1 MNCIFCNIVEHKAHS
16 EILYESEN
24 VLSFLDINP
33 VNFGHTLVITK
44 KHYGDFISVPKN
56 ELAHVIKAVQTIAG
70 VIKTKLNCD
79 GFNIVI
85 NNGIAAGQTVKHFHF
100 HIIPRFHNDDFRF
113 KLNLKKYSDN
123 LMKEYADKI
132 RAELKFEGTF

>member
-1 MNCIFCNIVEHKAHS
+1 MDCPFCNIVEHKAHA
-16 EILYESEN
+16 EILYESAK

-44 KHYGDFISVPKN
+44 KHYDDFLSVPKS
-56 ELAHVIKAVQTIAG
+56 ELDHMVRAVQTISY
-70 VIKTKLNCD
+70 VIQNKLNCD

-85 NNGIAAGQTVKHFHF
+85 NNGIAAGQTVHHFHF
-100 HIIPRFHNDDFRF
+100 HIIPRYHNDDFRF

-132 RAELKFEGTF
+132 RAELKF

>member
-1 MNCIFCNIVEHKAHS
+1 MKCIFCDIVSHKSHA
-16 EILYESEN
+16 EVLYDNEN

-44 KHYGDFISVPKN
+44 KHYEDFLSVPKE
-56 ELAHVIKAVQTIAG
+56 ELDSVIRAVQSISN
-70 VIKTKLNCD
+70 VIQSKLNCD

-85 NNGIAAGQTVKHFHF
+85 NNGIAAGQTVRHFHF
-100 HIIPRFHNDDFRF
+100 HIIPRYHNDDFRF

-132 RAELKFEGTF
+132 RTELKF

>member
-1 MNCIFCNIVEHKAHS
+1 MECIFCKIVAHKAHA
-16 EILYESEN
+16 EILYESEH

-44 KHYGDFISVPKN
+44 KHYDDFLSVPQH
-56 ELAHVIKAVQTIAG
+56 ELDHMLRAVQTISE
-70 VIKTKLNCD
+70 VIKNKLDCD

-85 NNGIAAGQTVKHFHF
+85 NNGAAAGQTISHFHF
-100 HIIPRFHNDDFRF
+100 HIIPRYDNDDFRF

-132 RAELKFEGTF
+132 RAELKI

>member
-1 MNCIFCNIVEHKAHS
+1 MKCIFCDIVNHNAHA
-16 EILYESEN
+16 EVLYDNEN

-44 KHYGDFISVPKN
+44 KHYDDFLSVPKD
-56 ELAHVIKAVQTIAG
+56 ELDHVIRAVQEISN
-70 VIKTKLNCD
+70 VIQNKLNCD

-85 NNGIAAGQTVKHFHF
+85 NNGIAAGQTVTHFHF
-100 HIIPRFHNDDFRF
+100 HIIPRYHNDDFRF

-132 RAELKFEGTF
+132 RAELKS

>member
-1 MNCIFCNIVEHKAHS
+1 MNCIFCNIVDHKAHA
-16 EILYESEN
+16 EILYESDN

-44 KHYGDFISVPKN
+44 KHYEDFLSVPLE
-56 ELAHVIKAVQTIAG
+56 ELDHIIRAVQSISN
-70 VIKTKLNCD
+70 VIQTKLTCD

-85 NNGIAAGQTVKHFHF
+85 NNGSAAGQSVAHFHF

-132 RAELKFEGTF
+132 RAELKY

>member
-1 MNCIFCNIVEHKAHS
+1 MECIFCNIVEHKA
-16 EILYESEN
+16 EAEVIYENNN

-56 ELAHVIKAVQTIAG
+56 ELSHMIKAVQTISG
-70 VIKTKLNCD
+70 VIKTKLKCD

-132 RAELKFEGTF
+132 RAELKS

>member
-1 MNCIFCNIVEHKAHS
+1 MNCIFCNIVEHTSSA
-16 EILYESEN
+16 EVLYDNEN

-44 KHYGDFISVPKN
+44 KHYEDFLSVPKE
-56 ELAHVIKAVQTIAG
+56 ELDHIIRAVQSISE
-70 VIKTKLNCD
+70 VIQNKLKCD

-85 NNGIAAGQTVKHFHF
+85 NNGVAAGQTVKHFHF

-132 RAELKFEGTF
+132 RAELK

>member
-1 MNCIFCNIVEHKAHS
+1 MKCIFCNIVEHTSSA
-16 EILYESEN
+16 EILYDNEN

-44 KHYGDFISVPKN
+44 KHYEDFLSVPKE
-56 ELAHVIKAVQTIAG
+56 ELDHIIRAVQSISE
-70 VIKTKLNCD
+70 VIQNKLTCD

-85 NNGIAAGQTVKHFHF
+85 NNGLAAGQTVKHFHF

-132 RAELKFEGTF
+132 RAELKF

>member
-1 MNCIFCNIVEHKAHS
+1 MNCIFCNIVDHKAHA
-16 EILYESEN
+16 EILYESDN

-44 KHYGDFISVPKN
+44 KHYEDFLSVPKH
-56 ELAHVIKAVQTIAG
+56 ELDHIIRAVQAISD
-70 VIKTKLNCD
+70 VIKTKLGCD

-85 NNGIAAGQTVKHFHF
+85 NNGSAAGQTVSHFHF

-132 RAELKFEGTF
+132 RAELKI

>member
-1 MNCIFCNIVEHKAHS
+1 MNCPFCNIVAHKAHA
-16 EILYESEN
+16 EILYESEH

-44 KHYGDFISVPKN
+44 KHYDDFLSVPKD
-56 ELAHVIKAVQTIAG
+56 ELDHMLRAVQAISEVIKN
-70 VIKTKLNCD
+70 KLSCD

-85 NNGIAAGQTVKHFHF
+85 NNGAAAGQTISHFHF

-132 RAELKFEGTF
+132 RAELKI

>member
-1 MNCIFCNIVEHKAHS
+1 MDCIFCNIVNHTEQA
-16 EILYESEN
+16 EVLFESDK
-24 VLSFLDINP
+24 VLAFLDINP
-33 VNFGHTLVITK
+33 VNFGHALVITK
-44 KHYGDFISVPKN
+44 NHYPDFLTVPKD
-56 ELAHVIKAVQTIAG
+56 ELDQVVNTVQAISDVIKH
-70 VIKTKLNCD
+70 KLNSD

-85 NNGIAAGQTVKHFHF
+85 NNGTAAGQTVPHFHF

-132 RAELKFEGTF
+132 RAELK

>member
-1 MNCIFCNIVEHKAHS
+1 MECIFCNIVDHKA
-16 EILYESEN
+16 EAEVLYEN
-24 VLSFLDINP
+24 NHVLCFLDINP

-56 ELAHVIKAVQTIAG
+56 ELSHMIKAVQIISG
-70 VIKTKLNCD
+70 VIKTKLKCD
-79 GFNIVI
+79 GFNIII
-85 NNGIAAGQTVKHFHF
+85 NNGIAAGQTVKHFHC

-132 RAELKFEGTF
+132 RAEIKF

>member
-1 MNCIFCNIVEHKAHS
+1 MDCIFCNIVDHKEHA
-16 EILYESEN
+16 EVIYENDN
-24 VLSFLDINP
+24 VLFFLDINP

-44 KHYGDFISVPKN
+44 KHYGDFLSVPKY
-56 ELAHVIKAVQTIAG
+56 ELGHIIRAVQTISN
-70 VIKTKLNCD
+70 VIQTKLTCD

-85 NNGIAAGQTVKHFHF
+85 NNGVAAGQTVRHFHF

-123 LMKEYADKI
+123 LMKEYADRI
-132 RAELKFEGTF
+132 RAELKF

>member
-1 MNCIFCNIVEHKAHS
+1 MECIFCNIVDHKA
-16 EILYESEN
+16 EAEVIFEN
-24 VLSFLDINP
+24 NHVLSFLDINP

-56 ELAHVIKAVQTIAG
+56 ELGYMIKAVQIISG
-70 VIKTKLNCD
+70 VVKTKLKCD
-79 GFNIVI
+79 GFNIII

-100 HIIPRFHNDDFRF
+100 HIIPRFHSDDFRF

-132 RAELKFEGTF
+132 RAELKF

>member
-1 MNCIFCNIVEHKAHS
+1 MKCIFCDIVNHNSHAEV
-16 EILYESEN
+16 LYDNDN

-44 KHYGDFISVPKN
+44 KHYEDFLSVPKE
-56 ELAHVIKAVQTIAG
+56 ELDHIIRAVQSISE
-70 VIKTKLNCD
+70 VIQNKLGCD

-132 RAELKFEGTF
+132 RAELKF

>member
-1 MNCIFCNIVEHKAHS
+1 MKCIFCDIVDHKAHA
-16 EILYESEN
+16 EVLYEN
-24 VLSFLDINP
+24 DHVLSFLDINP

-44 KHYGDFISVPKN
+44 KHYEDFLSVPKE
-56 ELAHVIKAVQTIAG
+56 ELDHVIRAVQAISD
-70 VIKTKLNCD
+70 VIQTKLNCD

-85 NNGIAAGQTVKHFHF
+85 NNGSAAGQSVPHFHF

-132 RAELKFEGTF
+132 RAELKF